1 MSDSNISNEVIT
13 QSKHRK
19 ALTVRSVLCNEYFL
33 NTLSLFI
40 FFGGWHWVAASGVLG
55 HSSALA
61 TPVQVAGSVYDLV
74 TGSLSGQNLWGHIW
88 ASMRR
93 VLIGFSIAVVI
104 GTPMGLAMGLNPYIN
119 AAVKPLFDII
129 KPMPPLAWIS
139 LAILWMGIQESPKIF
154 IIAIGSFVPCVL
166 NSYNGIRLI
175 DPELYDVVRMQG
187 GNRWDEI
194 KRVAIPASLP
204 AIMAGLQISLS
215 LAWGCVVAA
224 ELVSSR
230 AGIGYLIMQG
240 MKMSDPAL
248 VIAGMLIIASI
259 AWASTYLLDKLEHRL
274 CPWQRDISGL

>member
-1 MSDSNISNEVIT
+1 MSGSSISNEVV
-13 QSKHRK
+13 QSGGERK
-19 ALTVRSVLCNEYFL
+19 SLSLRGVLLNEYFL
-33 NTLSLFI
+33 HAVSLVF
-40 FFGGWHWVAASGVLG
+40 FFGGWHWVAVSGVLG

-61 TPVQVAGSVYDLV
+61 TPLQVLGSIHDLLLN
-74 TGSLSGQNLWGHIW
+74 TLSGQTLWGHIW
-88 ASMRR
+88 ASTRR
-93 VLIGFSIAVVI
+93 VLIGFSIAVTI
-104 GTPMGLAMGLNPYIN
+104 GMPLGLAMGLNPYVN
-119 AAVKPLFDII
+119 AVVKPLFDII

-139 LAILWMGIQESPKIF
+139 LAILWMGIQEAPKIF

-175 DPELYDVVRMQG
+175 EPELYDVVRMQG

-194 KRVAIPASLP
+194 KRVAIPGSLP

-240 MKMSDPAL
+240 MKMSDPAM
-248 VIAGMLIIASI
+248 VIAGMLIIAAI
-259 AWASTYLLDKLEHRL
+259 AWASTQLLSRL
-274 CPWQRDISGL
+274 NSHFCPWQRDISGM

>member
-1 MSDSNISNEVIT
+1 METAISNEVIT
-13 QSKHRK
+13 QGSDHKPITLSRILH
-19 ALTVRSVLCNEYFL
+19 NEYFL
-33 NTLSLFI
+33 YSVSLI
-40 FFGGWHWVAASGVLG
+40 VFFGGWHWVAVSGVLG

-61 TPVQVAGSVYDLV
+61 TPLQVLDMIYELV

-88 ASMRR
+88 ASTRR
-93 VLIGFSIAVVI
+93 VIIGFTLAALL
-104 GTPMGLAMGLNPYIN
+104 GTPLGLAMGLNPYVN
-119 AAVKPLFDII
+119 AVVKPLFDLI

-139 LAILWMGIQESPKIF
+139 LAILWMGIQEAPKIF

-175 DPELYDVVRMQG
+175 EPELYDVVRMQG
-187 GNRWDEI
+187 GTRWDEI
-194 KRVAIPASLP
+194 KRVAVPASLP

-215 LAWGCVVAA
+215 LAWGCVMAA

-248 VIAGMLIIASI
+248 VIAGMLIIAVI
-259 AWASTYLLDKLEHRL
+259 AWSGTQLLDMLDKRL
-274 CPWQRDISGL
+274 CPWRRDIDGL

>member
-1 MSDSNISNEVIT
+1 MAGSSISNEVV
-13 QSKHRK
+13 K
-19 ALTVRSVLCNEYFL
+19 RSRERGAFTLMGLLRNEYFL
-33 NTLSLFI
+33 YVVSLVI
-40 FFGGWHWVAASGVLG
+40 FFGGWHWVAVSGILG

-61 TPVQVAGSVYDLV
+61 TPVQVVESMYNLM
-74 TGSLSGQNLWGHIW
+74 TGTLSGQNLWGHIW
-88 ASMRR
+88 ASTRR
-93 VLIGFSIAVVI
+93 VLIGFSIAVVL
-104 GTPMGLAMGLNPYIN
+104 GTPLGLAMGLSPYFN
-119 AAVKPLFDII
+119 AFMKPLFDIV

-139 LAILWMGIQESPKIF
+139 LAILWMGIQEAPKIF

-175 DPELYDVVRMQG
+175 EPELYDVVRMQG
-187 GNRWDEI
+187 GTRWDEI

-204 AIMAGLQISLS
+204 AVMAGLQISLS

-248 VIAGMLIIASI
+248 VIAGMIMIAAI
-259 AWASTYLLDKLEHRL
+259 AWASTQLMDLLDKRF
-274 CPWQRDISGL
+274 CPWRRDISGL